1 MKVQQYFMMIIIH
14 VINRKISKVI
24 KCKSDFPFSGA
35 NYVTPEKEKDIVS
48 IQLGYAIYFLNTHT
62 SPNLITESMALSVL
76 ARLTFRGRNKMPRAH
91 DK

>member
-14 VINRKISKVI
+14 VTNRKISKVI

-48 IQLGYAIYFLNTHT
+48 IQLGYAIYFLNTSHLT
-62 SPNLITESMALSVL
+62 KPYHRVNGFVSLSEINIQ
-76 ARLTFRGRNKMPRAH
+76 RS
-91 DK
+91 